1 MRIVVDERERDLY
14 EKLDSIVN
22 FQGFSTTIQ
31 LCKKVLPLGDILI
44 QTDGEID
51 VLLIE
56 RKSLADLLASI
67 KDGRYEEQ
75 SYRLIHSS
83 EFSPHNIVYIIE
95 GMLSQLRTFLEKKTL
110 YSALTSLHFFK
121 GFSTFRT
128 CSLQETAEHIV
139 WMTEK
144 IERDFHKGKIPAY
157 VKIARHSRQPMVVPE
172 NTHIVENTP
181 LTESAENSVEQI
193 PTSMSSANYCTVVKK
208 VKKDNV
214 TPENI
219 GEIVLCQIPGVSSVT
234 AMAIM
239 KKYKTFPNLIDNI
252 RNRPEEIENI
262 VCENNGKMRKISKS
276 CAKNIVAFLGGKEG
290 EQITNNNIESP
301 ILP

>member
-14 EKLDSIVN
+14 EKLDFIVN

-31 LCKKVLPLGDILI
+31 LSKKVLPLGDILI

-56 RKSLADLLASI
+56 RKSLGDLLASI

-75 SYRLIHSS
+75 SYRLIHST

-95 GMLSQLRTFLEKKTL
+95 GMLSQLRTLLEKKTV

-144 IERDFHKGKIPAY
+144 IERDFQKGKLPAY
-157 VKIARHSRQPMVVPE
+157 VKIARHSRQPAVVP
-172 NTHIVENTP
+172 ENTP
-181 LTESAENSVEQI
+181 LTESADNMVEQI

-252 RNRPEEIENI
+252 RNRPEEVENI

-290 EQITNNNIESP
+290 EQIIESSP
-301 ILP
+301 IIP